1 MADAEFSILVEE
13 KRRGEMAQLAKTLAE
28 KGLRVDS
35 VIERFR
41 QIRGSGDAALE
52 AELKAIDGIE
62 VVRRSDKYQLPPVD
76 EKIPQ

>member
-13 KRRGEMAQLAKTLAE
+13 KRRGDMAQLAKTLTE
-28 KGLRVDS
+28 KGLRIDS

-41 QIRGSGDAALE
+41 QIRGSGDPALE

>member
-1 MADAEFSILVEE
+1 MPDADFSILVEE
-13 KRRGEMAQLAKTLAE
+13 KRRGDMDQLAKTLAE

-41 QIRGSGDAALE
+41 QIRGSGDASLE
-52 AELKAIDGIE
+52 AALKSVDGVEL
-62 VVRRSDKYQLPPVD
+62 VRRSEKFQLPPVD